1 MPVNYISPIFSS
13 ANRGA
18 ENLKLQP
25 HERNLMSRECE
36 VKSLQGDCEHN
47 YVTSSP
53 YFSISGKMPSMAF
66 LINSKSNFSTMR
78 VWRQNMNLCSL
89 IISANFWG
97 V

>member
-36 VKSLQGDCEHN
+36 VKSLQGD
-47 YVTSSP
+47 
-53 YFSISGKMPSMAF
+53 G
-66 LINSKSNFSTMR
+66 
-78 VWRQNMNLCSL
+78 
-89 IISANFWG
+89 
-97 V
+97 